1 MMTEENFKGVFV
13 ADASIIKQ
21 KLQRIKAF
29 VFDWDGVFN
38 NGRKDIE
45 GNSSFSEVDSM
56 GVNMMR
62 FSYYLLH
69 NKLPV
74 CIIITGENNKLA
86 ISFAQREGFHSVF
99 YKMINKKL
107 ALEYLCEQHDISAEE
122 VLFVFDDVLD
132 FPVAQRAGVRC
143 MIGRSATT
151 LLQEFAINNLLVDYI
166 TQNDGSKYAVR
177 EVAELIMM
185 LQGNFETAIEN
196 RMHFTDKYKEYLS
209 LRNSTATEF
218 YFTKEHQIIQ
228 DISI

>member
-1 MMTEENFKGVFV
+1 MPEENFKGVFV
-13 ADASIIKQ
+13 TDASIIKP

-69 NKLPV
+69 NILPV

-99 YKMINKKL
+99 YKMLNKKL
-107 ALEYLCEQHDISAEE
+107 ALEHLCEQHNISAEE

-151 LLQEFAINNLLVDYI
+151 LLQEFAMKNLLVDYI
-166 TQNDGSKYAVR
+166 TQNDGGSYAVR

-196 RMHFTDKYKEYLS
+196 RMHFTGDYKEYLK

-228 DISI
+228 DISV